1 MEIPKDL
8 APALKKAL
16 LRLSMGDM
24 TAGEM
29 RDYLSDPRR
38 KATGFSEDVA
48 ERCTALLVGEGYLD
62 DLRYLKLCLRRY
74 DARLYGP
81 RRIRQELVKHQFSQ
95 KYISA
100 ALNRSIDLKNR
111 AIKALEKRER
121 SKKNENTPAENKK
134 RMDFL
139 VRLGYDYT
147 TAREA
152 VSRFG
157 GDEFSDGK
165 DSL

>member
-1 MEIPKDL
+1 MEIPEDL

-29 RDYLSDPRR
+29 MGYLTDPHR
-38 KATGFSEDVA
+38 KATGFPEDVA

-95 KYISA
+95 KYIEA
-100 ALNRSIDLKNR
+100 ALNRSVDLKDR
-111 AIKALEKRER
+111 AVKALVKREKAKR
-121 SKKNENTPAENKK
+121 KETTPAENKK
-134 RMDFL
+134 RIDFL
-139 VRLGYDYT
+139 VRLGYDFS
-147 TAREA
+147 TARDA
-152 VSRFG
+152 VSRFI
-157 GDEFSDGK
+157 GDEFSD
-165 DSL
+165 